1 MPRDPITAMWND
13 ACDLLAQAE
22 RLHRSFF
29 RRVTSATDRH
39 STWEP
44 PVDIYETA
52 KEISIMIALPGI
64 LPSQVQVTLGP
75 DSVQVRGVR
84 PIAET
89 GIIGHIHR
97 LEIPYGVFERRIML
111 PEGHY
116 ELIRQELALGCLLLV
131 LRKLSPESAG

>member
-1 MPRDPITAMWND
+1 MSRDPITAMWNE

-52 KEISIMIALPGI
+52 TEVSIVVALPGVM
-64 LPSQVQVTLGP
+64 PSQVQVTLGS
-75 DSVQVRGVR
+75 DSVLVRGVK
-84 PIAET
+84 PIADAGIT
-89 GIIGHIHR
+89 GQIHR
-97 LEIPYGVFERRIML
+97 LEVPYGAFERRIVL
-111 PEGHY
+111 PGGRY
-116 ELIRQELALGCLLLV
+116 ELSRQELALGSLLLV
-131 LRKLSPESAG
+131 LRKVSPESE